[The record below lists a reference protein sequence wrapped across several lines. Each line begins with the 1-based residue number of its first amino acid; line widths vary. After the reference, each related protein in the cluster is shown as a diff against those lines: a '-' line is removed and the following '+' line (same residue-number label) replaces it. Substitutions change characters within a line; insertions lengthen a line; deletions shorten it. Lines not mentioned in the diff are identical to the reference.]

1 MYLGDKQLGLLEKVI
16 DASVIR
22 HKVIANNIANVNT
35 PGYKRLDTSFE
46 TELKAALKGSG
57 SSDISSIKPKV
68 VVAKNT
74 EKTSQRNDGNN
85 VNIEEEVSE
94 LVKNALSYN
103 VFVQLM
109 SKKFAMLKSAIGG
122 GTPS

>member
-74 EKTSQRNDGNN
+74 DKTSQRNDGNN